1 MSYEVLEKQ
10 IRALPEEA
18 LTELSSFVMYMQY
31 KFGSRPA
38 VNMEQFQKNMAES
51 QAWAKSVGM
60 TEQDI
65 KDAIKEI
72 RAQNLGKHGR
82 HSSAVQARLPD

>member
-1 MSYEVLEKQ
+1 MPYEVLERQ

-18 LTELSSFVMYMQY
+18 LQELSSFVMYMQY
-31 KFGSRPA
+31 KFSTKPA
-38 VNMEQFQKNMAES
+38 VDMERFRKNMADS

-65 KDAIKEI
+65 KDAVKEVR
-72 RAQNLGKHGR
+72 RAKR
-82 HSSAVQARLPD
+82 A

>member
-1 MSYEVLEKQ
+1 MSYEVLERQ

-18 LTELSSFVMYMQY
+18 LQELSSFVMYMQY
-31 KFGSRPA
+31 KFSTKPA
-38 VNMEQFQKNMAES
+38 VDMERFRKNMADS

-65 KDAIKEI
+65 KDAVKEVR
-72 RAQNLGKHGR
+72 RAKR
-82 HSSAVQARLPD
+82 A

>member
-1 MSYEVLEKQ
+1 M
-10 IRALPEEA
+10 
-18 LTELSSFVMYMQY
+18 MYMQY

-38 VNMEQFQKNMAES
+38 VNMERFQKNMAES

-72 RAQNLGKHGR
+72 RAQNLGKHL
-82 HSSAVQARLPD
+82 AVQARLPD

>member
-1 MSYEVLEKQ
+1 M
-10 IRALPEEA
+10 
-18 LTELSSFVMYMQY
+18 MYMQY

-51 QAWAKSVGM
+51 QAWAESVGM

-72 RAQNLGKHGR
+72 RAQDLGKHGR